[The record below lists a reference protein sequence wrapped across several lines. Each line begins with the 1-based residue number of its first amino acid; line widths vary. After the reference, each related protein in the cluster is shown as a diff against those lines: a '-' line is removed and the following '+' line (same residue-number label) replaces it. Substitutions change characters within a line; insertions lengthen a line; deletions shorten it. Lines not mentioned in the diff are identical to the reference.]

1 MLMTRVLQGLS
12 YATIIAFGAVVGM
25 PIDLWPHR
33 SHHRRYQYSD
43 TNAIQRLKFLPDLKW
58 I

>member
-33 SHHRRYQYSD
+33 RYQYSD